1 VGWSP
6 LLGLVAIAVLVLANG
21 FFVAAEFAIVAVRRS
36 RLEQLAAEGD
46 PRAKLARHIVE
57 HLGSYIAAC
66 QLGITMASLA
76 LGWIGEPAFA
86 RLIEPP
92 LESLVGRFAPAAAH
106 GVAVGI
112 SFALITGIT
121 IVAGELTPKGI
132 ALQRPDETTLRIA
145 RPMHLFYLVFR
156 WPITALTA
164 VGNATLRLLGLR
176 PAAGHEMV
184 HSVEELELLV
194 RASQQAGRV
203 EESEARIAARAFQFA
218 DLTASDLMTPRTELG
233 AVPVSI
239 AFADLVRH
247 VGRGRHNRVLVY
259 DRSLDDILGVV
270 RVRELF
276 SLVPQPPAPFDLRPL
291 IRPVLTVPETRAAD
305 DLLEDMRRAGRH
317 LAVVV
322 DEYGGTAGIVTLTD
336 LLGALVG
343 RIDEEPAPDQPRLA
357 TPAADGSLLLGGLL
371 RVGELEELLGTELDP
386 EARAEVATLGGLVM
400 ARLDRMPG
408 VGDEVRI
415 AGRRLRIEQ
424 LDGRR
429 VALVRLFPPEPEP
442 APEPGDQP
450 G

>member
-1 VGWSP
+1 
-6 LLGLVAIAVLVLANG
+6 
-21 FFVAAEFAIVAVRRS
+21 
-36 RLEQLAAEGD
+36 
-46 PRAKLARHIVE
+46 
-57 HLGSYIAAC
+57 
-66 QLGITMASLA
+66 
-76 LGWIGEPAFA
+76 
-86 RLIEPP
+86 
-92 LESLVGRFAPAAAH
+92 
-106 GVAVGI
+106 
-112 SFALITGIT
+112 
-121 IVAGELTPKGI
+121 
-132 ALQRPDETTLRIA
+132 
-145 RPMHLFYLVFR
+145 
-156 WPITALTA
+156 
-164 VGNATLRLLGLR
+164 
-176 PAAGHEMV
+176 
-184 HSVEELELLV
+184 
-194 RASQQAGRV
+194 
-203 EESEARIAARAFQFA
+203 
-218 DLTASDLMTPRTELG
+218 
-233 AVPVSI
+233 
-239 AFADLVRH
+239 
-247 VGRGRHNRVLVY
+247 VLVY